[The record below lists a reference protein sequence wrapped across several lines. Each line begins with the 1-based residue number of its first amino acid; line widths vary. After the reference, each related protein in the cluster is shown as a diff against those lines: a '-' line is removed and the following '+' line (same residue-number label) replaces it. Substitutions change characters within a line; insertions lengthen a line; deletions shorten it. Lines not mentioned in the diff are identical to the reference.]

1 MEPDDEAQG
10 RPVDLSI
17 AGAVQA
23 AVHALHL
30 ELPHASLTEQVGGL
44 KPIGP
49 NPQTHWSH
57 PSNPLVPTLKP
68 IGPSSNPL
76 VPAQPANTLVGT
88 LDGLVCRSGKLHRI
102 KLQRLTVG
110 ASLSAGGRGRG

>member
-1 MEPDDEAQG
+1 MDPDDEALG

-49 NPQTHWSH
+49 NPQTHWSQ
-57 PSNPLVPTLKP
+57 PSNP
-68 IGPSSNPL
+68 S

-88 LDGLVCRSGKLHRI
+88 LDGLVCRSGKLHRL
-102 KLQRLTVG
+102 KLQRLKVG
-110 ASLSAGGRGRG
+110 ASLRAGGRGRG

>member
-1 MEPDDEAQG
+1 MEPDDEALG

-49 NPQTHWSH
+49 NPQTHWSQ

-68 IGPSSNPL
+68 IGPS
-76 VPAQPANTLVGT
+76 PA
-88 LDGLVCRSGKLHRI
+88 R
-102 KLQRLTVG
+102 
-110 ASLSAGGRGRG
+110 